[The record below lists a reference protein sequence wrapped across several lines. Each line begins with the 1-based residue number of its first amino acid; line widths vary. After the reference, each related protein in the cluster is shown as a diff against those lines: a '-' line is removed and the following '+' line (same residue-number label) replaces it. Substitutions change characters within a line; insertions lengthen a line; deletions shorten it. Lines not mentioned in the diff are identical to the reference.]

1 MKKLLHDFKKFLA
14 DAQMSDY
21 DSGGSFT
28 LYHYAPTDEEEIVV
42 DPKYFADKAKRS
54 SFSMREYETS
64 TVPRT
69 FWYVDLGQ
77 REMQVSSGRNLYQAS
92 IPANRIYDFRNDP
105 EGHKE
110 MHRHAVYG
118 LRKGIEWDEMLEHI
132 RESYDGIYY
141 SLSGFDVVSL
151 FVPYSAT
158 RVSKDEQ
165 AQLEGDE
172 RKE

>member
-1 MKKLLHDFKKFLA
+1 MKKLIKDFKEFLTE
-14 DAQMSDY
+14 AQMSDY
-21 DSGGSFT
+21 GGKGDLA
-28 LYHYAPTDEEEIVV
+28 LYHYAPADEEKIMV
-42 DPKYFADKAKRS
+42 DPKYFADTAKRS

-77 REMQVSSGRNLYQAS
+77 REMQVSSGRNLYQAT
-92 IPANRIYDFRNDP
+92 ILANRIYDFRNDP

-110 MHRHAVYG
+110 MHRHRVYG
-118 LRKGIEWDEMLEHI
+118 LRKGMEWNTMLEHI

-151 FVPYSAT
+151 FIPYDAT
-158 RVSKDEQ
+158 RVSPEEQ
-165 AQLEGDE
+165 AQLEGSQE
-172 RKE
+172 R